1 MSPQPSL
8 RPQPRRLSL
17 GEAIRTERLLL
28 RGWRDSDRDPF
39 AAMNF
44 EHPLI
49 EPGHD
54 LRPHVLYRLAA
65 PIAAN

>member
-1 MSPQPSL
+1 M
-8 RPQPRRLSL
+8 SL

-49 EPGHD
+49 EPGHE